1 MILLFS
7 IWVVGLTGI
16 DPFEVALK
24 QLERAASFMDISEE
38 ALEFLKRP
46 MRIVEVTVP
55 VKMDDGS
62 VKVFTGFRVQYNWAL
77 GPTKGGIR
85 FHPDETLNTVKAL
98 AAWMTWKTS
107 VMGLPYGGGKGG
119 VVVNPKVLSKREL
132 ENLSRSYIRAIYD
145 VISPYTDIPA
155 PDVYTDPQIMA
166 WMMDEYEWISR
177 RKDPAFGVITG
188 KPISIGGSLGR
199 IDATSR
205 GALYTV
211 REAAKI
217 LGIELSKS
225 TMAVQGYGNA
235 GYHMAKLG
243 VDLFGIKVVAVSDSK
258 GGIYNPDGLDP
269 DAVLQWKRET
279 GSVKDFPG
287 ATNITNEEL
296 LTLEVDI
303 LAPAAIENV
312 ITKDNADDVKAK
324 LVAEVA
330 NGPVTPEADE
340 ILYEKGIF
348 QIPDFVCNAG
358 GVTVSYFEWV
368 QNINGYYW
376 TAEEVYS
383 RLDEKMTR
391 TFHKVYNTSKEK
403 KINMRDAAYVVAV
416 SRVYQAMK
424 DRGWVSK

>member
-1 MILLFS
+1 MAK
-7 IWVVGLTGI
+7 I
-16 DPFEVALK
+16 DPFEVAVK
-24 QLERAASFMDISEE
+24 QLERAASFMDISDE

-46 MRIVEVTVP
+46 MRILEVTVP

-85 FHPDETLNTVKAL
+85 FHPEETLSTVKAL

-119 VVVNPKVLSKREL
+119 VIVNPKVLSKREL

-145 VISPYTDIPA
+145 ILNPYTDIPA
-155 PDVYTDPQIMA
+155 PDVYTNPQIMA
-166 WMMDEYEWISR
+166 WMMDEYEWIAR
-177 RKDPAFGVITG
+177 RKNPSFGVITG
-188 KPISIGGSLGR
+188 KPLSIGGSLGR

-211 REAAKI
+211 REAAK
-217 LGIELSKS
+217 LLNIELNKS

-235 GYHMAKLG
+235 GYYMAKLG
-243 VDLFGIKVVAVSDSK
+243 VELYGIKVVAVSDSK

-269 DAVLQWKRET
+269 DDVLKWKRET
-279 GSVKDFPG
+279 GSVKDYPK
-287 ATNITNEEL
+287 ASNITNDEL
-296 LTLEVDI
+296 LTLDVDI

-312 ITKDNADDVKAK
+312 ITKDNADRVRAR

-348 QIPDFVCNAG
+348 QIPDFLCNAG

-376 TAEEVYS
+376 TEEEVYS
-383 RLDEKMTR
+383 RLDEKMTNA
-391 TFHKVYNTSKEK
+391 FHRVYKTAKEK
-403 KINMRDAAYVVAV
+403 NIHMRDAAYVVAV